1 MNVSV
6 LIYVQEYED
15 FTHEKIDKK
24 EKLMKTFIKE
34 LKKSDLLP
42 KESILIPIL
51 ISVFIKSMS
60 YV

>member
-1 MNVSV
+1 VNVSV